1 MTTVY
6 VTNTSWVFWQ
16 VRVLLNC
23 KSYKQWEVW
32 GTGGWSPGQLSKR
45 GPMWSPSKDWG
56 SWSVLGSLLDFIEG
70 QVLQLLQCTGSPDL
84 CLKGDLRWKVNAESS
99 AVAPLGASGYRNWF
113 AWDTLYWWVI
123 WVQLDFGEC
132 IGMDKPRVV
141 HSGKISAVL
150 LLCLQQSLLSLL

>member
-1 MTTVY
+1 MSPQRRLMITIY
-6 VTNTSWVFWQ
+6 VTNTSWEFWE

-56 SWSVLGSLLDFIEG
+56 SWSVLGSLLGFIEG
-70 QVLQLLQCTGSPDL
+70 QGLELLQCTGSPDL

-99 AVAPLGASGYRNWF
+99 AVAPWVPLATGIDLPETRYTDGSSGCSWTLGNALVSTKSG
-113 AWDTLYWWVI
+113 
-123 WVQLDFGEC
+123 
-132 IGMDKPRVV
+132 
-141 HSGKISAVL
+141 
-150 LLCLQQSLLSLL
+150 